1 MGYFLISIIG
11 VVVVV
16 AFLFWIAKR
25 EAEKHGT
32 NTTDEFV
39 GICTFAVDQTV
50 KKQANLNRILEMFKE
65 RSELTNQKIRQ
76 ALKVSSKTAVNYL
89 DELEKLGKVKQV
101 GKTGRAVI
109 YKLKSA
115 NG

>member
-1 MGYFLISIIG
+1 MGYFLIFIIG

-25 EAEKHGT
+25 EAKKHGT
-32 NTTDEFV
+32 NTAEEFV
-39 GICTFAVDQTV
+39 GICAFAVDQTV
-50 KKQANLNRILEMFKE
+50 KKQANLNKILGMFKE
-65 RSELTNQKIRQ
+65 DDELTNQEIRR

-101 GKTGRAVI
+101 GKTGRSVV
-109 YKLKSA
+109 YRLPL
-115 NG
+115 NM